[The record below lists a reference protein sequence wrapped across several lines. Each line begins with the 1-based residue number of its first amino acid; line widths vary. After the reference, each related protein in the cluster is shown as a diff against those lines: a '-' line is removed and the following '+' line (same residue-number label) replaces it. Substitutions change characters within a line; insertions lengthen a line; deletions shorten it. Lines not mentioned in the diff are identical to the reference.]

1 MSVFW
6 ERFSQECEKA
16 GKKPNSEYI
25 RTVLGISSSAI
36 SKWKNG
42 TVPDGNT
49 LVKIAMQFNVTTDY
63 LLGLKWVEEEEDKE
77 KADLPQSALDS
88 QIREL
93 VHLFSECDARGQFSI
108 ISTAMEEYDRSQR
121 EKNAHM
127 T

>member
-1 MSVFW
+1 MTVFYERVKALCEDNKMTVSDLLTQLGMSASNNTRW
-6 ERFSQECEKA
+6 
-16 GKKPNSEYI
+16 
-25 RTVLGISSSAI
+25 
-36 SKWKNG
+36 SKG
-42 TVPDGNT
+42 TIPDGNT
-49 LVKIAMQFNVTTDY
+49 LVKIAMRLNVTTDY
-63 LLGLKWVEEEEDKE
+63 LLGLKWVDEQKDKE

-127 T
+127 A